1 MKDIFWMIQNPIV
14 LSLAMRILKVSSIIG
29 FLILSLIL
37 APACENPVDQEPT
50 VQPPKPPVQREKTPL
65 RGLSYS
71 ETNVIAEAGEA
82 IADITPTLK
91 PDGATAVYE
100 VRSLPTGLELR
111 ENGIISGTPTT
122 PAAEEIMVTVRA
134 SGSGEYTGSVIAEIR
149 FTVNPAPGSIRTRRS
164 LSGGISQ
171 VSYEAVQ
178 KGMTRAQIDT
188 LIGITGSRRMDT
200 PPTGGAVYVWQDS
213 EHALKKSIQV
223 WFTNDDKAEGLIF
236 HDSTDADAV
245 IHLAND
251 FNATPA
257 RDFTRAA
264 YESITGDMTLAQ
276 VNGILGFDGTVRFS
290 GMSEGK
296 PLTDYIWK
304 ASIFKDISV
313 TFTDGKATSKVLTD
327 RSVFPRILNY
337 TPLPGGISQVS
348 YEAVQKGMTRAQ
360 IDTLIGITGSR
371 RMDTPPTGGA
381 VYVWQDSEH
390 ALKKSIQVWFTKDD
404 KAEGLIFHDST
415 DSADIIHLAKD
426 FNSDPT
432 RDFTRAAYESITGDM
447 SLAEVNGILGFDGT
461 LQITA
466 DIPAGTLTTYN
477 WKASIFKDVTV
488 NFIDGKAA
496 SKILTDRSVYPIDTD
511 YTIF

>member
-14 LSLAMRILKVSSIIG
+14 LSPAMRILKGSSIIG

-37 APACENPVDQEPT
+37 APACENPVEPT

-65 RGLSYS
+65 LGLSYS
-71 ETNVIAEAGEA
+71 EPNVIAEAGEA
-82 IADITPTLK
+82 ITDITPTLT
-91 PDGATAVYE
+91 PNGATAVYE
-100 VRSLPTGLELR
+100 VILAVSLPTGLELR

-122 PAAEEIMVTVRA
+122 PAPEEIMVTIRA
-134 SGSGEYTGSVIAEIR
+134 SGSGEYTGSVTAEIR
-149 FTVNPAPGSIRTRRS
+149 FTVNPARGIRTRRS
-164 LSGGISQ
+164 LPGGISQ

-178 KGMTRAQIDT
+178 KGMTPAQIDT
-188 LIGITGSRRMDT
+188 LIGISGSRRMDT

-223 WFTNDDKAEGLIF
+223 WFSNDDKAEGLIF
-236 HDSTDADAV
+236 HDSTNLDAV
-245 IHLAND
+245 IHLAKD
-251 FNATPA
+251 FNSDPA

-276 VNGILGFDGTVRFS
+276 VNEILGFDGTLQITADI
-290 GMSEGK
+290 SEGT
-296 PLTDYIWK
+296 LRTYNWK
-304 ASIFKDISV
+304 ASIFKDV
-313 TFTDGKATSKVLTD
+313 TVNFIDGKAASRILTD
-327 RSVFPRILNY
+327 RSVY
-337 TPLPGGISQVS
+337 PLDNEYKPLIGQVY
-348 YEAVQKGMTRAQ
+348 YEAVQKGMTPAQ
-360 IDTLIGITGSR
+360 IDTLIGISGSR

-390 ALKKSIQVWFTKDD
+390 ALKKSIQVWFSNDD

-415 DSADIIHLAKD
+415 NLDAVIHLAKD
-426 FNSDPT
+426 FNSDPA

-447 SLAEVNGILGFDGT
+447 TLAQVNEILGFDGT

-466 DIPAGTLTTYN
+466 DISEGTLRTYN

-496 SKILTDRSVYPIDTD
+496 SRILTDRTVFPIDTD